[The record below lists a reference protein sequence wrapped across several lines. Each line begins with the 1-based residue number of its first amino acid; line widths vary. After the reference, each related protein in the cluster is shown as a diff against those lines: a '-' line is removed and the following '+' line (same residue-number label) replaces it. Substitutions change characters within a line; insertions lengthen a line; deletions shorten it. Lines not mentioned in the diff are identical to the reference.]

1 MRRLADALHSTG
13 RQRAARELFERL
25 LNPHNDLRL
34 LAEEYDPASGRHL
47 GNTPDVQSRRA
58 YQHRPTSID
67 SRGRQPSPASPVGL
81 KSARLKSAFRNS
93 WRR

>member
-13 RQRAARELFERL
+13 RQWAARELFERL

-47 GNTPDVQSRRA
+47 GNTP
-58 YQHRPTSID
+58 
-67 SRGRQPSPASPVGL
+67 PAFSHVGL
-81 KSARLKSAFRNS
+81 TNTARHLSTPAVASQVPHHRLV
-93 WRR
+93 